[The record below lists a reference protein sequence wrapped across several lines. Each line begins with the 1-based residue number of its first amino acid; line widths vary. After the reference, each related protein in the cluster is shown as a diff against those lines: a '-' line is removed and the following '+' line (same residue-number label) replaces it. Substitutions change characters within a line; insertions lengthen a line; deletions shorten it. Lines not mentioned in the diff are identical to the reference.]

1 MAPREFRLAVYR
13 GGLEPGLRKI
23 AWKHLLNLY
32 PAGLTGGERLA
43 YLKEKSRT
51 YTEMKSDWMSLVLQ
65 GRISDDVKT
74 VMNMVRKDVLRTD
87 RQHAFF
93 AGEGNPNVTTLF
105 NILTTY
111 ALNHQSV
118 SYCQGMSDLASP
130 LLVTIGEEAHTY
142 LCFVALMQRLKPN
155 FLLDGVAM
163 TTKFQHLSEGLMYYD
178 PEFYT
183 YLKLHHAD
191 DLLFCYRW
199 LLLEMKRKLQTTPN
213 FLLSG
218 FLLRRICLGFCLT
231 RSGGNLGFFAPS
243 YCRYLPRIV
252 GGKVGQDHP
261 PLSVFLMLP
270 SGSAQ

>member
-1 MAPREFRLAVYR
+1 MSFLVQVGQVVAPREFRLAVYR

-199 LLLEMKRKLQTTPN
+199 LLLEMKSEFKAEKN
-213 FLLSG
+213 FSIQV
-218 FLLRRICLGFCLT
+218 FFSSCRRICVGFCLT
-231 RSGGNLGFFAPS
+231 RSRGDLGVFAPS
-243 YCRYLPRIV
+243 DRRYLPHLV
-252 GGKVGQDHP
+252 GGEVGH
-261 PLSVFLMLP
+261 
-270 SGSAQ
+270 

>member
-1 MAPREFRLAVYR
+1 
-13 GGLEPGLRKI
+13 
-23 AWKHLLNLY
+23 
-32 PAGLTGGERLA
+32 
-43 YLKEKSRT
+43 
-51 YTEMKSDWMSLVLQ
+51 
-65 GRISDDVKT
+65 
-74 VMNMVRKDVLRTD
+74 
-87 RQHAFF
+87 
-93 AGEGNPNVTTLF
+93 
-105 NILTTY
+105 
-111 ALNHQSV
+111 
-118 SYCQGMSDLASP
+118 
-130 LLVTIGEEAHTY
+130 
-142 LCFVALMQRLKPN
+142 MQRLKPN

-243 YCRYLPRIV
+243 YRRYLPRIV
-252 GGKVGQDHP
+252 GGKVGQDH
-261 PLSVFLMLP
+261 LALR
-270 SGSAQ
+270 